1 MKKKQFPFAAH
12 PLPRVN
18 TRQYF
23 KALHDLTAVTPSYWT
38 EYTSDRYLKDW
49 NLSVSPKDYKL
60 VKLQPNSSAYSAVEK
75 LALKTWQS
83 QYVGHG
89 QDAVGLNQLNY
100 KNMKIT
106 KIERMESPLLFEGY
120 WNYREKILLRAS
132 QKGRQ
137 FKSLGQISQA
147 KNGEVRT
154 SQIADKCLQ
163 VEIYP
168 GINEHYLFHGTQEG
182 FIENIFT
189 QGLDGRI
196 ANNPFFG
203 QGIYCAESSTKSD
216 QYAGKSFLVK
226 HSSKNICWNVIPKFS
241 NIHVDWNFSGVEER
255 PYAARC
261 KT

>member
-1 MKKKQFPFAAH
+1 MKKNQFSFAAH
-12 PLPRVN
+12 PLPQVN

-23 KALHDLTAVTPSYWT
+23 KALHDMTAVTPSYWT

-60 VKLQPNSSAYSAVEK
+60 VKLQQNSSAYSAVEK
-75 LALKTWQS
+75 LALKTWHT

-106 KIERMESPLLFEGY
+106 KIERMESPHLFEGY

-132 QKGRQ
+132 QKGQ

-147 KNGEVRT
+147 KKGEVWT
-154 SQIADKCLQ
+154 SKIADKCLQ

-168 GINEHYLFHGTQEG
+168 GINEHYLFHGTQEDN
-182 FIENIFT
+182 IENIFT

-216 QYAGKSFLVK
+216 QYAGKSFFGEAFKQK
-226 HSSKNICWNVIPKFS
+226 HLLECYPKIF
-241 NIHVDWNFSGVEER
+241 
-255 PYAARC
+255 
-261 KT
+261 

>member
-1 MKKKQFPFAAH
+1 MKKSQFSFPAH

-18 TRQYF
+18 TPQYF

-60 VKLQPNSSAYSAVEK
+60 VKLQQNSSAYSAVEK

-83 QYVGHG
+83 NNVGQG
-89 QDAVGLNQLNY
+89 QDASGLAQLNY
-100 KNMKIT
+100 KNVSIT
-106 KIERMESPLLFEGY
+106 KIERLENPHLFEGY
-120 WNYREKILLRAS
+120 WNYREKILVRAS
-132 QKGRQ
+132 QKGQ

-168 GINEHYLFHGTQEG
+168 GINEHYLFHGTQVSYLK
-182 FIENIFT
+182 NIFT
-189 QGLDGRI
+189 QGLDGRL
-196 ANNPFFG
+196 ANSPFFG
-203 QGIYCAESSTKSD
+203 AGIYCAESSTKSD
-216 QYAGKSFLVK
+216 QYAGTSIIINSLFFPGMYCRYFLM
-226 HSSKNICWNVIPKFS
+226 
-241 NIHVDWNFSGVEER
+241 
-255 PYAARC
+255 
-261 KT
+261 